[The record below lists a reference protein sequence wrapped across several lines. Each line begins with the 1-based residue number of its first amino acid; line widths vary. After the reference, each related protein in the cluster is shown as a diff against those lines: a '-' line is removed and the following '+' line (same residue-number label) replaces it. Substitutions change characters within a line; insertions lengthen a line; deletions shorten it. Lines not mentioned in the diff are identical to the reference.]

1 MATIASINPATE
13 EIYKEFEM
21 FSTDHTSRCIEKAT
35 CAFKEWRN
43 TDIVL
48 RSEHLSNTARVLRK
62 GKNELASVITE
73 EMGKPIKQSV
83 REIEK
88 CASTFE
94 YFANEAENLLQ
105 PIEHGAGAKKSYI
118 RPEPLGP
125 LLCIKPW
132 NFPFWQVLS
141 FASYAL
147 MSANVVLL
155 KHSSYVPMCAQKI
168 EDVFLDAGVPEGVF
182 QTLMID
188 GKCASS
194 LIGRDEIRGVSFT
207 GSTLTGEKVA
217 EKAGR
222 HMKKAVLELGGS
234 DPFIVLEGSDIEM
247 AASTAAS
254 ARFLNCGQVCI
265 SAKRIIVQES
275 IADDFIPLF
284 AEHTEKMKIG
294 DPMDSSTD
302 IGPLASKQQVETLD
316 VQVNDALDHG
326 ANVVLEG
333 GKMDGDGYFYSP
345 VILTDITRDMKVYR
359 EETFGPVAPIIT
371 VNDESE
377 AIQTANDSDFGLGAT
392 LWCSD
397 DEKAM
402 KLAGEIES
410 GMVGINGFF
419 RPEPSMPFGG
429 TKKSG
434 IGREL
439 SSFGMYEFMNLKS
452 VKLY

>member
-1 MATIASINPATE
+1 
-13 EIYKEFEM
+13 
-21 FSTDHTSRCIEKAT
+21 
-35 CAFKEWRN
+35 
-43 TDIVL
+43 
-48 RSEHLSNTARVLRK
+48 
-62 GKNELASVITE
+62 
-73 EMGKPIKQSV
+73 
-83 REIEK
+83 
-88 CASTFE
+88 
-94 YFANEAENLLQ
+94 
-105 PIEHGAGAKKSYI
+105 
-118 RPEPLGP
+118 
-125 LLCIKPW
+125 
-132 NFPFWQVLS
+132 
-141 FASYAL
+141 
-147 MSANVVLL
+147 
-155 KHSSYVPMCAQKI
+155 MCAQKI